1 MVELNYISDL
11 NHSLTGG
18 AVCAMVSF
26 RRTLKNIKCDYVRR
40 LHLERSEGV
49 LSRLAVWVKPGMVG
63 VICYRLSHYFVYT
76 RFKFLCRLL
85 MLLEHAYSR
94 NELSPYS
101 EIGPGL
107 VLGDIGAIGITP
119 HIEIGKNCTFMGF
132 NTVSLNGVAGVD
144 FTVDQIIIGDHC
156 VFGNRSKVMKPLRIA
171 NGAQVKDNSLV
182 IFDVKLEGSTVSG
195 VPARRQ
201 KVDSYPDIVK
211 WNPFFGG
218 LIN

>member
-1 MVELNYISDL
+1 
-11 NHSLTGG
+11 
-18 AVCAMVSF
+18 MVSF
-26 RRTLKNIKCDYVRR
+26 RTTLRNLKCDYIRR
-40 LHLERSEGV
+40 VQLERATGT
-49 LSRLAVWVKPGMVG
+49 LSQLAVWAKPGMVG
-63 VICYRLSHYFVYT
+63 AVCYRFSHYFVYSQ
-76 RFKFLCRLL
+76 FKFLCRILL
-85 MLLEHAYSR
+85 LIEHLYVR
-94 NELSPYS
+94 NEISPYA

-144 FTVDQIIIGDHC
+144 FAVDQIVIGDHC

-182 IFDVKLEGSTVSG
+182 IFDVKQEGATLCG
-195 VPARRQ
+195 VPAKRKR
-201 KVDSYPDIVK
+201 VDVYRDIVK